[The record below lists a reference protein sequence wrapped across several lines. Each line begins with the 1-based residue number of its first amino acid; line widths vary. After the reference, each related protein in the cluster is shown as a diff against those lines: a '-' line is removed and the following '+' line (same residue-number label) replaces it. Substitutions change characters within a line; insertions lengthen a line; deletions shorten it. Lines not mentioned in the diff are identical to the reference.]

1 MSCSATLQFG
11 GHCIAIRDATLC
23 LWVSRT
29 YSEPELR
36 SPLFFASPHR
46 GHSRFSAGMAIAF
59 ADNFLQKQ
67 QKQPECR
74 FGEVRLGES
83 RKATARRQGCCA

>member
-1 MSCSATLQFG
+1 
-11 GHCIAIRDATLC
+11 
-23 LWVSRT
+23 
-29 YSEPELR
+29 
-36 SPLFFASPHR
+36 
-46 GHSRFSAGMAIAF
+46 MAIAF